1 MRLKERPAKRA
12 LRLEAKDLASSETL
26 LKRSDPL
33 TFVGGM
39 KMGRTFDPIT
49 LEILWRR
56 LISIVDEADSTVSR
70 TAFSSLLRDAHD
82 YTCMFTDRKGRELA
96 QGSFATPG
104 QSGAMALGIKN
115 LVTQLPLETYKP
127 GDVFITNDPW
137 ALAGHLNDVC
147 VMSPIF
153 YKDRLTA
160 FTACVFHHSDIGGRV
175 SSDNHDVFEEGL
187 FIPLVKLYDGGVLNQ
202 SVIDMIRWNVRT
214 SDEVIGDIRSQIA
227 ANHVCAEK
235 ICQMLK
241 EIDLDGLDDL
251 ADQIISRTEKSMREE
266 IEKIPDGI
274 YRAEGIIEQMKG
286 QKDVVIKAAV
296 EVKESD
302 ITVDLDGSSPQ
313 VNWGGNVVY
322 NFTYAYVFMAMK
334 SMFGPDIPNNDGC
347 ARPIKLKAPEGSVV
361 NCKFPAAV
369 AARLVIGHFITEI
382 IYRALSKVLPDK
394 VLAASGGTPAQMNV
408 FYGRRNNGRPWHS
421 VIIRG
426 GGMGAGSTND
436 GNYVYIFP
444 ANGANTPIEI
454 FESDTPLIVESR
466 ELLTNSAGPGRMKG
480 GLGQREVF
488 RVPDDKYAPIPPVN
502 LGIQAGRHIHP
513 PEGLFG
519 GKPGAKAQ
527 FLVNGSSGNPFGL
540 TQLKPG
546 DVVIIDAAGGGGYGN
561 PLERDPEMV
570 ESDVIEEYVSLE
582 KAEEDYGVAIDP
594 KTMKVDEEATR
605 KLRESLRKA

>member
-1 MRLKERPAKRA
+1 MR
-12 LRLEAKDLASSETL
+12 RL
-26 LKRSDPL
+26 
-33 TFVGGM
+33 
-39 KMGRTFDPIT
+39 FDPIT

-56 LISIVDEADSTVSR
+56 LISVVDEADGAVAR

-82 YTCMFTDRKGRELA
+82 YTCMLTDHQGRELA
-96 QGSFATPG
+96 QGTFVTPG

-115 LVTQLPLETYKP
+115 LVKRLPPETYKP

-137 ALAGHLNDVC
+137 TLAGHLNDVC

-153 YKDRLTA
+153 YEDKLVA

-187 FIPLVKLYDGGVLNQ
+187 FIPLVKLYDGGALNQ

-214 SDEVIGDIRSQIA
+214 PDEVVGDIRSQIA

-235 ICQMLK
+235 IGQMLR
-241 EIDLDGLDDL
+241 ETGLEDLGDL
-251 ADQIISRTEKSMREE
+251 GNEIISHTEKSMREE
-266 IEKIPDGI
+266 IGKVPDGI
-274 YRAEGIIEQMKG
+274 YRAEGKIEQMKD
-286 QKDVVIKAAV
+286 QQDVVIKAAV
-296 EVKESD
+296 EVKGSNL
-302 ITVDLDGSSPQ
+302 TVDLDGSSSH

-347 ARPIKLKAPEGSVV
+347 ATPIRLKAPEGSVV

-369 AARLVIGHFITEI
+369 AARLVIGHFLTEI
-382 IYRALSKVLPDK
+382 IYRAMSEVLPDR
-394 VLAASGGTPAQMNV
+394 VIAASGGTPAQMNV
-408 FYGRRNNGRPWHS
+408 FYGKRSDGRPWHS

-426 GGMGAGSTND
+426 GGMGASSVSD

-454 FESDTPLIVESR
+454 FESDTPLIVERR
-466 ELLTNSAGPGRMKG
+466 ELLIDSSGPGRMKG

-488 RVPDDKYAPIPPVN
+488 RVPDDQYAPMSPVN

-519 GKPGAKAQ
+519 GKPGARAQ
-527 FLVNGSSGNPFGL
+527 FLVNGVPGNPFGL

-546 DVVIIDAAGGGGYGN
+546 DVVTIDAAGGGGCGN
-561 PLERDPEMV
+561 PLERDPEMI
-570 ESDVIEEYVSLE
+570 ERDVLEGYVSIE
-582 KAEEDYGVAIDP
+582 RAREDYGVVIDP
-594 KTMKVDEEATR
+594 KTLKVDMEATKR
-605 KLRESLRKA
+605 LRGQ

>member
-1 MRLKERPAKRA
+1 MARKRQ
-12 LRLEAKDLASSETL
+12 K
-26 LKRSDPL
+26 
-33 TFVGGM
+33 
-39 KMGRTFDPIT
+39 FDPIT

-56 LISIVDEADSTVSR
+56 LISIVDESDSAVAR

-82 YTCMFTDRKGRELA
+82 YTCMFTDQKGRELA

-115 LVTQLPLETYKP
+115 LVNQLPRETYKP
-127 GDVFITNDPW
+127 GDIFITNDPW

-147 VMSPIF
+147 VISPIF
-153 YKDRLTA
+153 YKKKLVA

-187 FIPLVKLYDGGVLNQ
+187 FIPLVKLYDGGVLNS
-202 SVIDMIRWNVRT
+202 SVMEMIRWNVRT
-214 SDEVIGDIRSQIA
+214 PDEVVGDIRSQIA

-241 EIDLDGLDDL
+241 ENELEDLDDL

-266 IEKIPDGI
+266 IAKIPDGI
-274 YRAEGIIEQMKG
+274 YHSEGRIEQTKG
-286 QKDVVIKAAV
+286 KEDIVVKVAV
-296 EVKESD
+296 EVKGSD
-302 ITVDLDGSSPQ
+302 IIVDLAGSSLQ
-313 VNWGGNVVY
+313 VDWGGNVVY

-334 SMFGPDIPNNDGC
+334 SMFGPDIPNNEGC
-347 ARPIKLKAPEGSVV
+347 ARPIKMKAPEGSIV
-361 NCKFPAAV
+361 NCRFPAAV
-369 AARLVIGHFITEI
+369 AARLVVGHFLTEI
-382 IYRALSKVLPDK
+382 IYRALSNVAPDR
-394 VLAASGGTPAQMNV
+394 VIAASGGTPAQMNV
-408 FYGRRNNGRPWHS
+408 FYGRRNDRRPWHS

-426 GGMGAGSTND
+426 GGMGASAVSD

-454 FESDTPLIVESR
+454 FESDTPLIVEKR
-466 ELLTNSAGPGRMKG
+466 ELITDSAGPGRMKG

-488 RVPDDKYAPIPPVN
+488 KVPDDQYAPLPPVN
-502 LGIQAGRHIHP
+502 LGIQAGRFNRP

-519 GKPGAKAQ
+519 GKPGARAQ
-527 FLVNGSSGNPFGL
+527 FLVNGVPGNPYGL

-546 DVVIIDAAGGGGYGN
+546 DAVTIDAAGGGGHGN

-570 ESDVIEEYVSLE
+570 ERDVIEGYVSLE
-582 KAEEDYGVAIDP
+582 KAREDYGVVIDP
-594 KTMKVDEEATR
+594 GTLKVDREATL
-605 KLRESLRKA
+605 KLRNLRG

>member
-1 MRLKERPAKRA
+1 
-12 LRLEAKDLASSETL
+12 
-26 LKRSDPL
+26 
-33 TFVGGM
+33 M
-39 KMGRTFDPIT
+39 KMGCSYDPIT

-56 LISIVDEADSTVSR
+56 LISIVDEADSAVSR

-82 YTCMFTDRKGRELA
+82 YTCMFTDQKGRELA

-115 LVTQLPLETYKP
+115 LVTKLPVDTYKP

-153 YKDRLTA
+153 YKDKLVA

-187 FIPLVKLYDGGVLNQ
+187 FIPLVKLYDGGVFNQ
-202 SVIDMIRWNVRT
+202 SVMDMIRWNVRT
-214 SDEVIGDIRSQIA
+214 PDEVIGDIRSQIA

-235 ICQMLK
+235 IGQMLK
-241 EIDLDGLDDL
+241 DNHMEGLDDL

-274 YRAEGIIEQMKG
+274 YRAEGIVEQTKG
-286 QKDVVIKAAV
+286 KKDLVIKVAV
-296 EVKESD
+296 DVKGSD
-302 ITVDLDGSSPQ
+302 IAVDLDGSSAQ
-313 VNWGGNVVY
+313 VDWGGNVVY
-322 NFTYAYVFMAMK
+322 NYSFAYVFMAMK
-334 SMFGPDIPNNDGC
+334 SLFGPEIPNNDGC
-347 ARPIKLKAPEGSVV
+347 ASPIRLKAPEGTVV

-369 AARLVIGHFITEI
+369 AARLVVGQFLTEI
-382 IYRALSKVLPDK
+382 IYRALSSVLPDR
-394 VLAASGGTPAQMNV
+394 VISGSGGTPAQMNV
-408 FYGRRNNGRPWHS
+408 FYGRRNDGRPWHS

-426 GGMGAGSTND
+426 GGMGASSSSD

-454 FESDTPLIVESR
+454 FESDTPLIVERR
-466 ELLTNSAGPGRMKG
+466 ELIPGSGGPGRMKG

-488 RVPDDKYAPIPPVN
+488 KVPDDKYAPIPPVN
-502 LGIQAGRHIHP
+502 LGIQAGRHVHP
-513 PEGLFG
+513 PEGLAG
-519 GKPGAKAQ
+519 GKVGARAQ
-527 FLVNGSSGNPFGL
+527 FLVNEEPGNPYGL

-546 DVVIIDAAGGGGYGN
+546 DAVTIDAGGGGGHGN
-561 PLERDPEMV
+561 PLEREPEMV
-570 ESDVIEEYVSLE
+570 ERDVMEGYVSLE
-582 KAEEDYGVAIDP
+582 SAKEDYGVVIHSR
-594 KTMKVDEEATR
+594 TMKVDEEATR
-605 KLRESLRKA
+605 KLRASLSKASLRRK

>member
-1 MRLKERPAKRA
+1 MIMTRE
-12 LRLEAKDLASSETL
+12 
-26 LKRSDPL
+26 
-33 TFVGGM
+33 
-39 KMGRTFDPIT
+39 FDPIT

-56 LISIVDEADSTVSR
+56 LISVVDEADSAVAR

-115 LVTQLPLETYKP
+115 LVNKLPVETYKP

-153 YKDRLTA
+153 YQDRLTA

-175 SSDNHDVFEEGL
+175 SSDNHDVFEEGI
-187 FIPLVKLYDGGVLNQ
+187 FIPLVKLYDGGVLNP
-202 SVIDMIRWNVRT
+202 SVMEMIRWNVRT
-214 SDEVIGDIRSQIA
+214 PDEVIGDIRSQIA

-241 EIDLDGLDDL
+241 ENELDGLDDL

-274 YRAEGIIEQMKG
+274 YRAEGKIEQMKG
-286 QKDVVIKAAV
+286 QQDVLIKAAV
-296 EVKESD
+296 EVEGSD

-347 ARPIKLKAPEGSVV
+347 ARPINLKAPEGTVV

-369 AARLVIGHFITEI
+369 AARMNIGHFLTEI
-382 IYRALSKVLPDK
+382 IYRAVSAVLPNK
-394 VLAASGGTPAQMNV
+394 VIAASGGTPATMNV
-408 FYGRRNNGRPWHS
+408 FYGKRNDGRPWHT

-426 GGMGAGSTND
+426 GGMGADFISD

-444 ANGANTPIEI
+444 ANGANTPVEI
-454 FESDTPLIVESR
+454 FESDTPFILENR
-466 ELLTNSAGPGRMKG
+466 ELLTDSGGPGRMKG

-488 RVPDDKYAPIPPVN
+488 RVPDDKYAPIPPVH
-502 LGIQAGRHIHP
+502 LGIQAGRHTHP

-519 GKPGAKAQ
+519 GKPGSKAK
-527 FLVNGSSGNPFGL
+527 FLVDGVPGNPFGL

-561 PLERDPEMV
+561 PLEREPEMV
-570 ESDVIEEYVSLE
+570 ERDVMEGYVSL
-582 KAEEDYGVAIDP
+582 KRAREDYGVVIDP
-594 KTMKVDEEATR
+594 RTLKVDEKATR
-605 KLRESLRKA
+605 KIRGEKIKVKDKVKSKEKKNGEGKKKGKG

>member
-1 MRLKERPAKRA
+1 MAPKR
-12 LRLEAKDLASSETL
+12 
-26 LKRSDPL
+26 RS
-33 TFVGGM
+33 
-39 KMGRTFDPIT
+39 FDPIT

-56 LISIVDEADSTVSR
+56 LISIVDEADSSVAR

-82 YTCMFTDRKGRELA
+82 YTCMFTDQKGRELA

-115 LVTQLPLETYKP
+115 LVTKLPLDTYKP
-127 GDVFITNDPW
+127 GDIFITNDPW

-153 YKDRLTA
+153 YKKKVVA

-187 FIPLVKLYDGGVLNQ
+187 FIPLVKLYDGGTLNQ
-202 SVIDMIRWNVRT
+202 SVMDMIRWNVRT
-214 SDEVIGDIRSQIA
+214 PDEVVGDIRSQIA

-235 ICQMLK
+235 ISQMLK
-241 EIDLDGLDDL
+241 ENDMENLNDL

-286 QKDVVIKAAV
+286 QPDVVIKAAV
-296 EVKESD
+296 EVKGSE
-302 ITVDLDGSSPQ
+302 IAVDLDGSSPH
-313 VNWGGNVVY
+313 VNWGGNVAY

-347 ARPIKLKAPEGSVV
+347 ARPIKMKAPEGSVV

-382 IYRALSKVLPDK
+382 IYRALSGVAPTKVI
-394 VLAASGGTPAQMNV
+394 AASGGTPAQMNV
-408 FYGRRNNGRPWHS
+408 FYGRKRDSRPWHS

-426 GGMGAGSTND
+426 GGMGASAVSD

-454 FESDTPLIVESR
+454 FESDTPLLVENR
-466 ELLTNSAGPGRMKG
+466 ELLTDSAGPGRMKG

-488 RVPDDKYAPIPPVN
+488 KIPDDSYAPMPPVN
-502 LGIQAGRHIHP
+502 LGIQAGRHIYP

-519 GKPGAKAQ
+519 GRPGTKAQ
-527 FLVNGSSGNPFGL
+527 FLVNGNPGNPFGL

-546 DVVIIDAAGGGGYGN
+546 DGVTIDAAGGGGCGN
-561 PLERDPEMV
+561 PLEREPEMV
-570 ESDVIEEYVSLE
+570 ERDVLEGYVSLE
-582 KAEEDYGVAIDP
+582 NAREDYGVIIDP
-594 KTMKVDEEATR
+594 KTLKVDPEATEE
-605 KLRESLRKA
+605 LRRSLL

>member
-1 MRLKERPAKRA
+1 ME
-12 LRLEAKDLASSETL
+12 
-26 LKRSDPL
+26 
-33 TFVGGM
+33 
-39 KMGRTFDPIT
+39 MGRKRRIFDPIT

-56 LISIVDEADSTVSR
+56 LISIVDEADSSVAR

-82 YTCMFTDRKGRELA
+82 YTCMFTDQKGRELA

-115 LVTQLPLETYKP
+115 LVTNLPLKTYEP
-127 GDVFITNDPW
+127 GDIFITNDPW

-153 YKDRLTA
+153 YKNRVVA

-187 FIPLVKLYDGGVLNQ
+187 FVPLVKLYEAGVLNQ
-202 SVIDMIRWNVRT
+202 SVMDMIRWNVRT
-214 SDEVIGDIRSQIA
+214 PDEVVGDIRSQIA
-227 ANHVCAEK
+227 ANHVCSEK
-235 ICQMLK
+235 ICQMLR
-241 EIDLDGLDDL
+241 ENNLENLDDL

-286 QKDVVIKAAV
+286 QQDVVIKAAV
-296 EVKESD
+296 EVKGGD

-322 NFTYAYVFMAMK
+322 NFTYAYVFMAIK

-347 ARPIKLKAPEGSVV
+347 AKPVKLKASEGTVV
-361 NCKFPAAV
+361 HCKFPAAV
-369 AARLVIGHFITEI
+369 AARLVIGHYITEI
-382 IYRALSKVLPDK
+382 IYRALSEVAPSR
-394 VLAASGGTPAQMNV
+394 VIAASGGTPAQMNV
-408 FYGRRNNGRPWHS
+408 FYGKRKDGKPWHS

-426 GGMGAGSTND
+426 GGMGASSASD

-454 FESDTPLIVESR
+454 FESDTPLIVENR
-466 ELLTNSAGPGRMKG
+466 ELLADSGGPGRMKG
-480 GLGQREVF
+480 GIGQREVF
-488 RVPDDKYAPIPPVN
+488 RVPDDKYAPLPPVN

-513 PEGLFG
+513 PEGLFD

-527 FLVNGSSGNPFGL
+527 FLVNGVSGNPFGL

-546 DVVIIDAAGGGGYGN
+546 DVLTIDAAGGGGCGN
-561 PLERDPEMV
+561 PLEREPERV
-570 ESDVIEEYVSLE
+570 ESDVMEGYVSLE
-582 KAEEDYGVAIDP
+582 KAREDYGVIIDP

-605 KLRESLRKA
+605 KARNTPRKAI

>member
-1 MRLKERPAKRA
+1 
-12 LRLEAKDLASSETL
+12 
-26 LKRSDPL
+26 
-33 TFVGGM
+33 
-39 KMGRTFDPIT
+39 MGRVFDPIT

-56 LISIVDEADSTVSR
+56 LISIVDEADSSVAR

-104 QSGAMALGIKN
+104 QSGAMALGIQN
-115 LVTQLPLETYKP
+115 LVKKLPAETYKP

-153 YKDRLTA
+153 YKDRLVA

-175 SSDNHDVFEEGL
+175 SSDNDDVFEEGL
-187 FIPLVKLYDGGVLNQ
+187 FIPLVKLYDGGSLNP
-202 SVIDMIRWNVRT
+202 SVIDLIRWNVRT
-214 SDEVIGDIRSQIA
+214 PDEVIGDIRSQIA

-235 ICQMLK
+235 VCQMLR
-241 EIDLDGLDDL
+241 ESDLEGLDDL
-251 ADQIISRTEKSMREE
+251 ADQVISLTEKSMREE

-274 YRAEGIIEQMKG
+274 YRAEGRIEQMKG
-286 QKDVVIKAAV
+286 KEDVVIKAAV
-296 EVKESD
+296 EVKGSD
-302 ITVDLDGSSPQ
+302 ILVDLSGSSPQ
-313 VNWGGNVVY
+313 VNWGGNVVF

-347 ARPIKLKAPEGSVV
+347 ARPIRLSAPEGSVV

-369 AARLVIGHFITEI
+369 AARLVIGHFVTEI
-382 IYRALSKVLPDK
+382 IYRALSEVLPDR
-394 VLAASGGTPAQMNV
+394 VIAASGGTPAQMNV
-408 FYGRRNNGRPWHS
+408 FYGRRNDGRPWHS

-426 GGMGAGSTND
+426 GGMGASSVED

-444 ANGANTPIEI
+444 ANGANTPVEI
-454 FESDTPLIVESR
+454 FESDTPLRVESR
-466 ELLTNSAGPGRMKG
+466 ELLADSGGPGRMKG

-488 RVPDDKYAPIPPVN
+488 KVPDDDYAPLPPVN
-502 LGIQAGRHIHP
+502 LGVQAGRHVHA

-519 GKPGAKAQ
+519 GRPGAKAQ

-540 TQLKPG
+540 TQLRPG
-546 DVVIIDAAGGGGYGN
+546 DAVTIDAAGGGGLGN
-561 PLERDPEMV
+561 PLERDPERV
-570 ESDVIEEYVSLE
+570 ERDVREGYVTLE
-582 KAEEDYGVAIDP
+582 KARDDYGVILDSN
-594 KTMKVDEEATR
+594 TLKVDEGATR
-605 KLRESLRKA
+605 IRRDTLRKK